1 MTYVSDG
8 TWCQAVLPTPQKN
21 QHRDQN
27 KKKRTNPSSFDPLL
41 YIETYKTRHSTTRK
55 SSSGSK
61 RRDTRDKRTTM
72 VSSSSW
78 WTSSSSSTGCC
89 GSLLFFLVL
98 SLDVHAFSTQR
109 AYQRGVVSWNQSVV
123 TNSVS
128 WHGNLAPPASIPR
141 HSRRQRQLRQSQ
153 GGIHPPQLTVAS
165 SSSSSSGDNEEE
177 ESTSAQSFP
186 SIKEGLPDVRRRQI
200 LFSMLSASS
209 LSPFVV
215 PRARA
220 ADDDTDTTTTT
231 TTAVDDNDSLL
242 PVEVIVPPLDDRDY
256 VTYTLDNGLRVLLCS
271 DPSTTE
277 AAVAMDVHVGATS
290 DPWEIPGL
298 AHFTEHMLFL
308 GTKQYPQENSF
319 EAFLSN
325 NGGSSNAYTDSE
337 NTVYYFDMQAE
348 ASSKFMEGLSRFGS
362 FFSDPLF
369 TEAATGRELN
379 AIESENKVRVCVCV
393 PPLLLLSLSSRRTTT
408 TNKQRLVLT
417 HSRLA
422 FDRRF
427 GWDFLCPTCSLFRSL
442 SFLTTTSRKICKPTP
457 FGCFRLP
464 KPEPIPIIPLVN
476 FLPATSIPCWI
487 RRPHRAL
494 TCEPN

>member
-21 QHRDQN
+21 HKTR
-27 KKKRTNPSSFDPLL
+27 RREPIPAHSILL

-61 RRDTRDKRTTM
+61 RRQRTTMTMTM
-72 VSSSSW
+72 VSSSW
-78 WTSSSSSTGCC
+78 WSSSTGCC
-89 GSLLFFLVL
+89 WSLLFFLLV

-123 TNSVS
+123 TSSVS
-128 WHGNLAPPASIPR
+128 WHGGNHAPAPIPR
-141 HSRRQRQLRQSQ
+141 HSRRQRQPRQSQ

-165 SSSSSSGDNEEE
+165 SSSSSSVENEEE
-177 ESTSAQSFP
+177 ESASAQSF
-186 SIKEGLPDVRRRQI
+186 SVKEGLPDVRRRQI
-200 LFSMLSASS
+200 LLSMLSASS

-220 ADDDTDTTTTT
+220 ADDDTTTTT

-242 PVEVIVPPLDDRDY
+242 PVDVIVPPLDDRDY

-379 AIESENKVRVCVCV
+379 AIESENKVRVCVCPTIV
-393 PPLLLLSLSSRRTTT
+393 VVVVVVEKNHNNKQTTARSDPFTPCVRPTGWVGFSLSNLLSFSFS
-408 TNKQRLVLT
+408 V
-417 HSRLA
+417 S
-422 FDRRF
+422 F
-427 GWDFLCPTCSLFRSL
+427 FL
-442 SFLTTTSRKICKPTP
+442 TTSRKICKPTP

-464 KPEPIPIIPLVN
+464 KPGPIPFIPLVN